1 LVRSSEFVS
10 GEASCVTAIDGTQQL
25 EDREAVASLAPPTG
39 EPATAEAAVA
49 TAPTIS
55 VVIPTLNEARNLPHV
70 FSRLPRD
77 IHEVILSDGRSTDNT
92 VEVARALLPEIIV
105 VHESRR
111 GKGAGLQAG
120 FGAATGDIIV
130 MLDADGSADPAEIPR
145 FVEALVSGADFAKGS
160 RYLAGGGSADL
171 TVIRRF
177 GNVGLTALVNLLYG
191 TSYTDLCYGYNAFW
205 RHCLPYLQVDCD
217 GFEVETLI
225 NIRIAKAG
233 LRVAE
238 VPSFEKC
245 RIHGQSNLKPLRD
258 GWRVQRTIMRERFGG
273 GTAPAAA
280 PKPHIGTYEGQ
291 LGDEAPV
298 VMADL

>member
-1 LVRSSEFVS
+1 VRERPGYDAEVVS
-10 GEASCVTAIDGTQQL
+10 GRKGRQTV
-25 EDREAVASLAPPTG
+25 
-39 EPATAEAAVA
+39 
-49 TAPTIS
+49 S

-70 FSRLPRD
+70 FSRIPRD

-92 VEVARALLPEIIV
+92 IDVARALMPEIVV
-105 VHESRR
+105 VHEERR

-145 FVEALVSGADFAKGS
+145 FVQALVSGADFAKGS
-160 RYLAGGGSADL
+160 RYLEGGGSADL
-171 TVIRRF
+171 TVVRRF

-238 VPSFEKC
+238 VPSFEER
-245 RIHGQSNLKPLRD
+245 RIHGQSNLRPFRD

-273 GTAPAAA
+273 KT
-280 PKPHIGTYEGQ
+280 PHATPTPHAGAYEGQ
-291 LGDEAPV
+291 LGDESPV
-298 VMADL
+298 VTADL

>member
-1 LVRSSEFVS
+1 MRSDGQRGREPVVALAVDERTAASTPSSPTVS
-10 GEASCVTAIDGTQQL
+10 VI
-25 EDREAVASLAPPTG
+25 
-39 EPATAEAAVA
+39 
-49 TAPTIS
+49 
-55 VVIPTLNEARNLPHV
+55 IPTLNEAKNLPHV

-77 IHEVILSDGRSTDNT
+77 IHEVVLSDGNSRDNT
-92 VEVARALLPEIIV
+92 IDVARALMPDIVV

-145 FVEALVSGADFAKGS
+145 FVEALVAGADFAKGS
-160 RYLAGGGSADL
+160 RHLRGGGSADL
-171 TVIRRF
+171 TFVRRV
-177 GNVGLTALVNLLYG
+177 GNGGLTALVNVLYG
-191 TSYTDLCYGYNAFW
+191 TRYTDLCYGYNAFW

-233 LRVAE
+233 LRVVE
-238 VPSFEKC
+238 VPSFEQR
-245 RIHGQSNLKPLRD
+245 RIHGQSNLRPFRD
-258 GWRVQRTIMRERFGG
+258 GWRVQRTIMKERFGG
-273 GTAPAAA
+273 STQ
-280 PKPHIGTYEGQ
+280 KPHIGTYEGQ